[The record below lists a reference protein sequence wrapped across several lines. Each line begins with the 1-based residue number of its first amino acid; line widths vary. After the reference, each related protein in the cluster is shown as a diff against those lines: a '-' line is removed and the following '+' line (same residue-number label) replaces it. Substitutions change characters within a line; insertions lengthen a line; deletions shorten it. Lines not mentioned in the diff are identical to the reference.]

1 MHIQQ
6 FNVYSLNAFICFRI
20 AKDICH
26 DVETHLPD
34 IVTGV
39 CSHKLWETITH
50 LDAGMNIIFKIS
62 YNCLISCM

>member
-6 FNVYSLNAFICFRI
+6 FNVYSLDAFICFRI

-39 CSHKLWETITH
+39 CSHKL
-50 LDAGMNIIFKIS
+50 
-62 YNCLISCM
+62 